1 MIDVIIRCNTSQA
14 CDIVVEKIA
23 LEGGV
28 LKDRLDAVNMIFA
41 TIPDSKFQEFK
52 SIPGVLE
59 INIDEEVFALETVGE
74 YQRLMKIDEF
84 KDNVSKGRGVKI
96 GIVDTGVFVDHPSL
110 KPNFVEGYNTVKRNA
125 DVSDSYGHGTKVAGI
140 ICSIGPTNVGVAPE
154 SKFYIA
160 KVMSDSNYI
169 SSSSVIG
176 GIQWCIDKGVDII
189 NISLGSTTPCSTF
202 KAVTDLAIKNNIII
216 VAASGYE
223 SSPKSPAC
231 TPGVICVGC
240 AREVNGDYV
249 TYVSCESDR
258 IDLVAQGFLLVTTSN
273 NGGAVGF
280 FGTSAT
286 SSVITGILALL
297 KSAYPTLGREDLIN
311 RLYSMCRD
319 LGTPGKDPVFG
330 RGIPIM
336 TTTTVPTPTPVPTPM
351 PTPEPTPVPDI
362 TPTPAPGLK
371 GQLQCKTVR
380 STGASLN
387 GAQIYLSGLGYSNQY
402 MGSTE
407 KTLTVGIG
415 TYSELRY
422 TYPGYQDC
430 VISNIVVREN
440 RLSNATCQMKEGTTP
455 APTPT
460 PTPTQFPINIG
471 SVPSN
476 ASITVK

>member
-1 MIDVIIRCNTSQA
+1 MIKLIDVIIRCDSKET
-14 CDIVVEKIA
+14 CDTVVEKIA

-59 INIDEEVFALETVGE
+59 INIDEEVFALETVDK
-74 YQRLMKIDEF
+74 YQKLMKIDEF
-84 KDNVSKGRGVKI
+84 KDNVSKGRGVKV

-110 KPNFVEGYNTVKRNA
+110 KPNFVEGYNAVKKNA
-125 DVSDSYGHGTKVAGI
+125 DVSDPYGHGTKVAGI
-140 ICSIGPTNVGVAPE
+140 ICSIGPTNIGVAPE

-169 SSSSVIG
+169 STSSVIG

-189 NISLGSTTPCSTF
+189 NISLGSTTSCSTF
-202 KAVTDLAIKNNIII
+202 KAITDLAIKNNIII
-216 VAASGYE
+216 VAASGYA

-240 AREVNGDYV
+240 AREVDGDYV

-258 IDLVAQGFLLVTTSN
+258 IDLVAQGFLLLTTSN
-273 NGGAVGF
+273 SGGIIGF

-286 SSVITGILALL
+286 SSVITGILTLL
-297 KSAYPTLGREDLIN
+297 KSAYPTMGREDLIN
-311 RLYSMCRD
+311 KLYSMCRD

-351 PTPEPTPVPDI
+351 PTPEPTPTPGP
-362 TPTPAPGLK
+362 TPTPTPGLK
-371 GQLQCKTVR
+371 GQLYCKTVKA
-380 STGASLN
+380 TGASLN
-387 GAQIYLSGLGYSNQY
+387 GAKIYLSGLGYNNQY

-407 KTLTVGIG
+407 RILTVGIG

-422 TYPGYQDC
+422 TYPGYKDC
-430 VISNIVVREN
+430 VISNVVVREN
-440 RLSNATCQMKEGTTP
+440 RLSNATCGMKEGI
-455 APTPT
+455 TPT
-460 PTPTQFPINIG
+460 PAPTQFPINIS
-471 SVPSN
+471 SVPLN
-476 ASITVK
+476 ARITVK